1 MDTNTRWV
9 VIGFLAIGLV
19 IAWVLGESVEYLFFY
34 LRRFNIRDMELL
46 GQAFTL
52 ANLIGFGITA
62 VAGILIWRN
71 EGINTAAHEVVDEL
85 RKVTWPDQEETQTS
99 TIVVIVSTV
108 IFALVFAI
116 FDLVWKWATSLI
128 YGV

>member
-9 VIGFLAIGLV
+9 AIGFLAIGLV
-19 IAWVLGESVEYLFFY
+19 VAWVMGETVEYAFFY
-34 LRRFNIRDMELL
+34 LRRFNVRDVELL
-46 GQAFTL
+46 GQVFTL
-52 ANLIGFGITA
+52 ANLIGFVITA
-62 VAGILIWRN
+62 LVGIFLWKN
-71 EGINTAAHEVVDEL
+71 ENINTASHEVVDEL
-85 RKVTWPDQEETQTS
+85 RKVTWPDKEETQTS

-108 IFALVFAI
+108 IFAVVFAI

>member
-9 VIGFLAIGLV
+9 AIGFLAIGLV
-19 IAWVLGESVEYLFFY
+19 VAWVMGETVEYMFFY
-34 LRRFNIRDMELL
+34 LRRFNIRDVELL
-46 GQAFTL
+46 GQVFTL
-52 ANLIGFGITA
+52 ANLIGFVITA
-62 VAGILIWRN
+62 LVGIFLWKN
-71 EGINTAAHEVVDEL
+71 ENINTASHEVVDEL
-85 RKVTWPDQEETQTS
+85 RKVTWPDKEETQTS

-108 IFALVFAI
+108 IFAVVFAI

>member
-9 VIGFLAIGLV
+9 AIGFLAIGLV
-19 IAWVLGESVEYLFFY
+19 VAWVMGETVEYMFFY
-34 LRRFNIRDMELL
+34 LRRFNIRDVELL
-46 GQAFTL
+46 GQVFTL
-52 ANLIGFGITA
+52 ANLIGFVITA
-62 VAGILIWRN
+62 LVGIFLWKN
-71 EGINTAAHEVVDEL
+71 ENINTASHEVVDEL
-85 RKVTWPDQEETQTS
+85 RKVTWPDKEETQTS

-108 IFALVFAI
+108 IFAVVFAL